1 MITIGVCGASGV
13 QGKSVINEL
22 NKYENYK
29 LIYITR
35 NIDIVDL
42 SNYKNSNLIEVRYG
56 DYDRPLTMIDALVDC
71 DYVYAVTNFWEH
83 KNVNR
88 EMEQAKNIAI
98 ACKSNNVKG
107 VVWSTLE
114 NSNEWNIELE
124 KINNNGNNNG
134 DNNNIDNFDINN
146 NYLIP
151 HFDSKGIV
159 NQYFKDIN
167 IDTCF
172 LHLSFYYS
180 NFINLFPFE
189 KVSNVNEENSFKY
202 TIKLPYNNCKLPMLD
217 TNDIGVCVK
226 NIFDNFDNFKNKD
239 IGLASD
245 ILTMNEIAKKISN
258 VSNKQYEYNNISYK
272 DYYNEFSQELAN
284 MFEFQKQI
292 NKHFCNLR
300 DTKFWTKNNVKLTS
314 FSEWLEN
321 NKEHF

>member
-1 MITIGVCGASGV
+1 MITIGVCGASGI
-13 QGKSVINEL
+13 QGKSVIKEL
-22 NKYENYK
+22 NKFNNYK
-29 LIYITR
+29 LVYITR
-35 NIDIVDL
+35 NIDNVDK
-42 SNYKNSNLIEVRYG
+42 SNFINNDLIEVRYG

-71 DYVYAVTNFWEH
+71 DYVYAITNFWEH

-88 EMEQAKNIAI
+88 EIEQAKNIAI
-98 ACKSNNVKG
+98 ACKTNNVTG
-107 VVWSTLE
+107 VIWSTLE
-114 NSNEWNIELE
+114 NSNEWNVELN
-124 KINNNGNNNG
+124 KINNNSDYNN
-134 DNNNIDNFDINN
+134 DNNSSDNN

-180 NFINLFPFE
+180 NFTNLIPFE
-189 KVSNVNEENSFKY
+189 KVNIDNDNYKY
-202 TIKLPYNNCKLPMLD
+202 MLKLPYDNCKLPMLD

-226 NIFDNFDNFKNKD
+226 HILDNFNAFKNED

-245 ILTMNEIAKKISN
+245 ILTIDEIVKQISN
-258 VSNKQYEYNNISYK
+258 ISNKQYEYNSITYEEYS
-272 DYYNEFSQELAN
+272 NEFSKELGN

-300 DTKFWTKNNVKLTS
+300 NTKFWTKNNVKLTS
-314 FSEWLEN
+314 FSEWLEK
-321 NKEHF
+321 NKEYF